1 MDWKNFY
8 SPKIEKQNSKKV
20 SSKLMNTLSIPDKKT
35 KYNIKQ
41 SKLDKQAKSPQINQ
55 RNSFSLLKSFDSK
68 VFRTSTNIPLNVK
81 KLIKVSTEYS
91 MFNDIKSEIF
101 WFKNFF
107 SDNNNYLKKVK
118 NILK

>member
-1 MDWKNFY
+1 MLKLIYHTKSNSPDHGLKKFY

-68 VFRTSTNIPLNVK
+68 VFRTSINIPLNVN
-81 KLIKVSTEYS
+81 KLIKVSKK
-91 MFNDIKSEIF
+91 KS
-101 WFKNFF
+101 NY
-107 SDNNNYLKKVK
+107 NNNNNNNNNETLSF
-118 NILK
+118 

>member
-1 MDWKNFY
+1 M
-8 SPKIEKQNSKKV
+8 
-20 SSKLMNTLSIPDKKT
+20 
-35 KYNIKQ
+35 
-41 SKLDKQAKSPQINQ
+41 
-55 RNSFSLLKSFDSK
+55 KSFDSK
-68 VFRTSTNIPLNVK
+68 VFRTSTNITNICLNVK